1 MFPTKESERFSSIGK
16 TTMHRE
22 FCDPR
27 SSLHLVLY
35 RRSVLCVLPLVGA
48 LLLGGCDEKSQA
60 AAPAPPPPNV
70 TVVALNLQPVPITTE
85 LPGRTSAY
93 GVAEVRPQVSGVIR
107 DRLFTE
113 GQDAKAGQQL
123 YQIDPAPYQA
133 SLDSAQAAL
142 ARAEATAAQAQI
154 TVDRYGPLV
163 RARAV
168 SQQDY
173 DSAVAALRQAQADV
187 NSAKAQVDTA
197 RINLDYTRVNSPIDG
212 RTGRSSV
219 TAGAL
224 VTGDQ
229 ASSLVTVTQLDPIY
243 VDVTQ
248 PSSTLLRLRRELVS
262 GTLRRVGD
270 NQAELHLVLEDGTEY
285 DHPGRLQFSE
295 VMVDQGTGSVVL
307 RAVFPNPDGVLM
319 PGMFVRARLDEGVV
333 NAMLVPQQGVIR
345 NPRGEATALVVKPD
359 DTVEQRTIRADRAIG
374 NKWLVTDGLQNG
386 ERVIVEGVQ
395 LARPGTR
402 VTANEV
408 TVEQFERP
416 SSGTAQA
423 GQPQAPR

>member
-1 MFPTKESERFSSIGK
+1 
-16 TTMHRE
+16 
-22 FCDPR
+22 
-27 SSLHLVLY
+27 
-35 RRSVLCVLPLVGA
+35 
-48 LLLGGCDEKSQA
+48 
-60 AAPAPPPPNV
+60 
-70 TVVALNLQPVPITTE
+70 VPITTE

-248 PSSTLLRLRRELVS
+248 PSSTLLRLRRELAS

-395 LARPGTR
+395 LAHPGSR